1 MARTPKFIDA
11 YHFGPPI
18 QARGLGSLNDLAL
31 HHVDLQERLDLRS
44 DLLLHRGLRAGLLED
59 DQDVDEDDPIAAMDV
74 VDEHVRLRVPGRL
87 LEGHLA
93 REPVPPFPDEHVRL
107 PYPEG
112 EARGQREPH
121 RFRGH
126 DLVAVAPVPDPSEF
140 CEDLVQDLRP
150 AEGDAVCD
158 RMDEVVVVPEAHDHG
173 VLEARPQVFKG
184 HQALRTRSR
193 AASPARSR
201 MSVSPFTWPSRVR
214 TTPSQIVVS
223 TTPPC
228 AE

>member
-59 DQDVDEDDPIAAMDV
+59 DQDVDDLGPDSPERLRNRQQGAAGRDHIVDEDDPIAA
-74 VDEHVRLRVPGRL
+74 
-87 LEGHLA
+87 
-93 REPVPPFPDEHVRL
+93 
-107 PYPEG
+107 
-112 EARGQREPH
+112 
-121 RFRGH
+121 
-126 DLVAVAPVPDPSEF
+126 
-140 CEDLVQDLRP
+140 
-150 AEGDAVCD
+150 
-158 RMDEVVVVPEAHDHG
+158 MDEVVVVPEAHDHG
-173 VLEARPQVFKG
+173 VLEARPQVFEG

-201 MSVSPFTWPSRVR
+201 MSVSPFTWPSRIR